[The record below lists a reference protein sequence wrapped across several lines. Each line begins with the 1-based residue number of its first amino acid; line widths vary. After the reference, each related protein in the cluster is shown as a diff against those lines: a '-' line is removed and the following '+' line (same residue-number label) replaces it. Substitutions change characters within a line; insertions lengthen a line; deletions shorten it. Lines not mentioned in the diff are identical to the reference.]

1 MNKTFIAVFG
11 KKSSGKTYLCNY
23 LTSRYA
29 INTIY
34 ITKLLEEKLCTSKD
48 GEKQY
53 YNLKFLEKNR
63 ISAINFLSNEFINI
77 IKKSNIL
84 TIEGLLNKEDLVF
97 LKESYNAN
105 CVCIFIENKDF
116 NLRLE
121 RYINRNCYPKNIAM
135 EKLKESDLQWQTD
148 YDEQKQFANFLIS
161 NNNSKQAFE
170 LQIDSIMKS
179 ILEN

>member
-23 LTSRYA
+23 LTSHYA

-48 GEKQY
+48 GENQY

-63 ISAINFLSNEFINI
+63 ISVINFLSNEFINI

-84 TIEGLLNKEDLVF
+84 TIEGLLNQEDLAF

-105 CVCIFIENKDF
+105 CVSIFIENKDF

-121 RYINRNCYPKNIAM
+121 RYINRNCYPKNIAI

>member
-1 MNKTFIAVFG
+1 L
-11 KKSSGKTYLCNY
+11 KSLI
-23 LTSRYA
+23 TSRTA
-29 INTIY
+29 P
-34 ITKLLEEKLCTSKD
+34 
-48 GEKQY
+48 
-53 YNLKFLEKNR
+53 
-63 ISAINFLSNEFINI
+63 
-77 IKKSNIL
+77 SNIL
-84 TIEGLLNKEDLVF
+84 TIEGLLNQEDLGF

-105 CVCIFIENKDF
+105 CVSIFIENKDF

-121 RYINRNCYPKNIAM
+121 RYINRNGYPKNIAI
-135 EKLKESDLQWQTD
+135 EKLKKNDLQWQTD